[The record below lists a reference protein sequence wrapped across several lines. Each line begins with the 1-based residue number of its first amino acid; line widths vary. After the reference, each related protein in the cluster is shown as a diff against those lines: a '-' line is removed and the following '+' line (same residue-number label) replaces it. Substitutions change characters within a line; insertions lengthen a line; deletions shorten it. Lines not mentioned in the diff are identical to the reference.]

1 MSKTSNQ
8 VDYKKELFLAPDYK
22 LNRIF
27 QQSGGQAVTLTT
39 GGGNESI
46 FEIPVRS
53 FNLARSHIYMT
64 LTPNAVAANFNFAWV
79 DCVTPI
85 RQIQFYTRSGIYMCD
100 LSEANVYTKIAT
112 KPETKLE
119 EYLDY
124 DIISNTAVNIYSSH
138 RYLARNNSLQNSATV
153 TLLAPYA
160 IRPNGV
166 NSDVA
171 YTETKY
177 IETTAANN
185 TAGPVFNVAL
195 PLSAYKNTIFALDK
209 DLFLNE
215 IIYLRIVWNATNRI
229 LFNGDTLADPSA
241 NSVAYNST
249 IAVTNLSLFLA
260 SDKNQLITN
269 QLQSQIVSAEGMSI
283 LIPYVY
289 TYKFGSGS
297 ATSHSISYRFN
308 RGHGMKLIKLF
319 HSALNT
325 GETVNTGYDH
335 DNTGTAI
342 SKVNQFYTMLDNERL
357 QEYNL
362 NTSTRDDFLYLMP
375 KLKGSVIQSA
385 NMFYHNWVWIE
396 DFTGYVDK
404 TKQPENKDNLET
416 GLDLSVERK
425 WDFYALQ
432 VHNNVAAAY
441 NYYTFAV
448 TQKMLTISSA
458 GITVL

>member
-1 MSKTSNQ
+1 MSLISNQ

-27 QQSGGQAVTLTT
+27 QQSGGQTVTLTS

-53 FNLARSHIYMT
+53 FNLARSHLYMT
-64 LTPNAVAANFNFAWV
+64 LTPTAVAGLFNFAWV

-85 RQIQFYTRSGIYMCD
+85 RQIQLYTRSGIYLCD
-100 LSEANVYTKIAT
+100 LSEANTYTKIAL
-112 KPETKLE
+112 KPETKIDEFLE
-119 EYLDY
+119 Y
-124 DIISNTAVNIYSSH
+124 DIISNTAINTYSTH
-138 RYLARNNSLQNSATV
+138 RYLSRNNTLQDSATI

-160 IRPNGV
+160 KRPNNT

-171 YTETKY
+171 YTESKY
-177 IETTAANN
+177 LESTAAIN

-209 DLFLNE
+209 DLYMNE
-215 IIYLRIVWNATNRI
+215 IIILRIVWNATNRI
-229 LFNGDTLADPSA
+229 LFNGDTLANPSA
-241 NSVAYNST
+241 NLAAYGAA

-260 SDKNQLITN
+260 SDKNQLLTN
-269 QLQSQIVSAEGMSI
+269 QLQGQIMSPEGLKI

-289 TYKFGSGS
+289 TYKFGSGN

-308 RGHGMKLIKLF
+308 RGHGANLIKIF
-319 HSALNT
+319 HSALST
-325 GETVNTGYDH
+325 AETLNTGYDH
-335 DNTGTAI
+335 DNTGTD
-342 SKVNQFYTMLDNERL
+342 KVNQFYTMLDNERL

-362 NTSTRDDFLYLMP
+362 DTTTRDDYLYLQP

-404 TKQPENKDNLET
+404 TKKPGNSDNLVS

-425 WDFYALQ
+425 WDFYALK

-448 TQKMLTISSA
+448 TQKMLTIASV
-458 GITVL
+458 GITVI